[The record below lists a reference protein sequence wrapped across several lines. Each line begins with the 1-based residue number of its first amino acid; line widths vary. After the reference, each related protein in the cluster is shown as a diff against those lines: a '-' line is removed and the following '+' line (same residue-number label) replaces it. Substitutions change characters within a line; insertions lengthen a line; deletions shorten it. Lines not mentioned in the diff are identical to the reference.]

1 MVVHMHGS
9 IFSSINFKLIG
20 LCIAL
25 LIVGYILL
33 GQGPVYNHLS
43 WSVAPI
49 ILVGVYCILFPIAIM
64 AKGKEKT
71 EERKE
76 KGV

>member
-1 MVVHMHGS
+1 MVRMDGPV
-9 IFSSINFKLIG
+9 FSSINIKLIG
-20 LCIAL
+20 LCIVL
-25 LIVGYILL
+25 LVVGYIFL

-43 WSVAPI
+43 WSVAPL

-64 AKGKEKT
+64 YKGKAKT
-71 EERKE
+71 EEKKE

>member
-1 MVVHMHGS
+1 MEGPV
-9 IFSSINFKLIG
+9 FSSINFKLIG

-25 LIVGYILL
+25 LIVGYFFL

-49 ILVGVYCILFPIAIM
+49 ILVGVYCILFPVAILY
-64 AKGKEKT
+64 KGKGKAEEK
-71 EERKE
+71 KE